1 MEQAMCVDQSDQSNL
16 IMEQIPTY
24 PMGEGVLK
32 THRDKHRERFDVPD
46 HPLWEEL
53 NITRLLPPAR
63 GSLQDIYRPGRGHA
77 AMWSNPP
84 TLKPTL
90 MFDGDSPPQWSLEEL
105 RERYNPQ
112 SPLGSDDEPDEPDD
126 PSLSPE
132 SVMGHNGS
140 SLSLA
145 SDTSYM
151 LEYDTPNTPPSPPWS
166 TSS

>member
-24 PMGEGVLK
+24 PMDEGVLK

-53 NITRLLPPAR
+53 NVTRLPPPAR
-63 GSLQDIYRPGRGHA
+63 GSLQDIYRPGRGYA
-77 AMWSNPP
+77 ARWSSSPALQ
-84 TLKPTL
+84 TTDK
-90 MFDGDSPPQWSLEEL
+90 FDGGSPPHVSLQEL
-105 RERYNPQ
+105 KEHYNPVA
-112 SPLGSDDEPDEPDD
+112 SDDDPDD
-126 PSLSPE
+126 PPLSPE
-132 SVMGHNGS
+132 SVMDDHGS